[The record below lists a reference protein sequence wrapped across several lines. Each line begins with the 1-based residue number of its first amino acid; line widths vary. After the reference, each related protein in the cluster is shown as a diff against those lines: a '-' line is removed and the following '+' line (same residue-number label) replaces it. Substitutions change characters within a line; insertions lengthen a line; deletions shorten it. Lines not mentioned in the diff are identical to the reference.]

1 MNDQAEGLRNQLKSM
16 DSKRKTKTLAVISG
30 KGGVGKSNF
39 SLNFAIS
46 LAKRGHAVLLFDMDI
61 GMGNL
66 DILMG
71 QTAEYT
77 IVDFINQKVSLNDV
91 ITKGPENLHYIA
103 GGTGL
108 TQLVKLDKEKMSRF
122 MVELSQILVNYD
134 YIIFDMGAGVSEES
148 LKIILSVDEVV
159 VITTPEPTSIT
170 DAYAMMKYIHLLN
183 SAIPFYIVINRVQS
197 EKEGKE
203 TMHRLQKVVKQFL
216 ERNTFAF
223 GVIPDDKSIH
233 QAVKRQIPYLIYNSN
248 SPATKAM
255 IDMTD
260 RYINQQLNQSQS
272 TSAFRFVSK
281 LKQFLF
287 ER

>member
-1 MNDQAEGLRNQLKSM
+1 MNDQAQGLRNQLNSM
-16 DSKRKTKTLAVISG
+16 DSSKNTKTLAVISG

-71 QTAEYT
+71 QTADFT
-77 IVDFINQKVSLNDV
+77 IVDFFNETATLTEI
-91 ITKGPENLHYIA
+91 IMKGPNHVDYIA

-108 TQLVKLDKEKMSRF
+108 SQFVKLDKEKANRF
-122 MVELSQILVNYD
+122 MRELSTILIHYD
-134 YIIFDMGAGVSEES
+134 YVIFDMGAGASEES
-148 LKIILSVDEVV
+148 LNIILSVDEVV
-159 VITTPEPTSIT
+159 VITTSEPTSIT

-183 SAIPFYIVINRVQS
+183 TTIPFNIVVNRVQT
-197 EKEGKE
+197 EREGKE
-203 TMHRLQKVVKQFL
+203 TMQRLQTVVKQFL
-216 ERNTFAF
+216 EKETNAI
-223 GVIPDDKSIH
+223 GMIPDDRSIH
-233 QAVKRQIPYLIYNSN
+233 QAVKRQIPYSLYNEN
-248 SPATKAM
+248 SPAAKALRE
-255 IDMTD
+255 ITD
-260 RYINQQLNQSQS
+260 RYVNEQFNQSQRS
-272 TSAFRFVSK
+272 SAFRFVSK